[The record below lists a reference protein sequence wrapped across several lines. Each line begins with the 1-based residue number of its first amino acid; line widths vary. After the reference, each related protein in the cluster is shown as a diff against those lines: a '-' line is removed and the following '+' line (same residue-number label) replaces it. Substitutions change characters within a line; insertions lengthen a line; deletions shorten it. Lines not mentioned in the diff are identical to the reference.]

1 MLFQGCISGYCVTE
15 ILECLPEGIAVI
27 DPDENYIY
35 INKAYERLVGVQAED
50 IIGKKV
56 RTAVAKGYIS
66 SPSVTEIIVKN
77 KKSASI
83 NQKMVLTGRDLLVTG
98 NPIFDENG
106 DLSLIVAIL
115 RDVTDLNRVK
125 RELEERIFESN
136 RYKAELERLRNLKKA
151 ERVIYRSKAMDDV
164 IHLCTRV
171 APTDAT
177 ILITGETGAGKE
189 VIARL
194 LHDLSRRAENPF
206 LEVNCGAI
214 PANLVESELF
224 GYDKGAFT
232 GAKKS
237 GKPGLFE
244 MAHLG
249 TLFLDEIGDLD
260 LKTQATLLRVL
271 QDQKVRRVGG
281 TEVFTVDVRIIAAT
295 NKDLASLVK
304 EGEFREDLYYRINVV
319 PITIPPLRERK
330 EDIPDLTHHFIEKF
344 NKKYGFTKAI
354 APNVLEMFFN
364 YDWPGN
370 VRELEHTIER
380 LLVTSADS
388 TISLNS
394 LVRNGLMAQTIFKF
408 DSLDDYLQSMEKQLL
423 QKLYDSVKS
432 TRKVAEILKISQ
444 STVVRRLQQYG
455 IATNKE

>member
-1 MLFQGCISGYCVTE
+1 
-15 ILECLPEGIAVI
+15 
-27 DPDENYIY
+27 
-35 INKAYERLVGVQAED
+35 
-50 IIGKKV
+50 
-56 RTAVAKGYIS
+56 
-66 SPSVTEIIVKN
+66 
-77 KKSASI
+77 
-83 NQKMVLTGRDLLVTG
+83 MVLTGRDLLVTG

-394 LVRNGLMAQTIFKF
+394 LARNGLMAQTIFKF